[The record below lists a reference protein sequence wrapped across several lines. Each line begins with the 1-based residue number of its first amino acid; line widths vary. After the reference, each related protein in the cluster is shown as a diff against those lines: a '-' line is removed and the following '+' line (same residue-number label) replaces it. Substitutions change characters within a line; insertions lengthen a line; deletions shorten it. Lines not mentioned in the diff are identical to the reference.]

1 MIVALIC
8 GRAKNQPFPGRNT
21 FPLLGRPLMVY
32 PLLAA
37 KNSGEVDGVYL
48 STDDAGMIRI
58 ARHHAVDVIERP
70 QALSLP
76 ETPLEKVIEH
86 AYHQI
91 TAQKDDPIEA
101 LVVLI
106 ANAPTI
112 TAGLIDQ
119 GVQLLREQP
128 GLDAIISVSLHNE
141 YHPQY
146 ALQLSPDGLLQPHA
160 KDGADSERDAYF
172 SDSLLFVLRAQ
183 SFFAAARETA
193 RPNFIVDV
201 HRQKVAA
208 LIHEGYGDVDYPWQ
222 IPLVEEWL
230 RRRGFTEELTPYD
243 APAAK
248 SQARPQ
254 ITPVPVRAPQEA
266 KRRVLITTVPFGE
279 ADRFPLDLLESEGI
293 EYVINPI
300 GRRLKED
307 ELVEL
312 IPDFGILIAGTEPIT
327 ERVIA
332 SASHLGLIAR
342 VGIGLDNVH
351 LPSARMRGI
360 QVTYTPDAPSAA
372 VAELTVGQ
380 MISLLRGLSLTDR
393 NMHNGIWH
401 RSMGR
406 RLSQVTVGLIGLG
419 RVGRLVARHLSGGF
433 PGVRILANDLVPDL
447 EFGRDHQVEW
457 MEKEQIYREAD
468 LISLHLP
475 LTPITRNLITMREIE
490 MMKKDALVINTS
502 RGNMINERD
511 LAWSLR
517 TGRIAGAA
525 IDVFER
531 EPYAGELGTLENCL
545 LTSHMGSMSQDCRAR
560 MEIEAAQE
568 AMRFLR
574 GEPLKGVVPE
584 NEYEIH

>member
-1 MIVALIC
+1 
-8 GRAKNQPFPGRNT
+8 
-21 FPLLGRPLMVY
+21 MVY

-37 KNSGEVDGVYL
+37 KNSGEVDRVYL
-48 STDDAGMIRI
+48 STDDAGMIRV

-70 QALSLP
+70 QELSLP
-76 ETPLEKVIEH
+76 EMPLEKVIEH

-91 TAQKDDPIEA
+91 TAQKDDPVEA

-119 GVQLLREQP
+119 GVQTLREQP
-128 GLDAIISVSLHNE
+128 GLDAVISVSMHNE

-146 ALQLSPDGLLQPHA
+146 ALRLTPDGLLQTHA
-160 KDGADSERDAYF
+160 GDEVESLEDAYF
-172 SDSLLFVLRAQ
+172 PDSLLFVLRPQ
-183 SFFAAARETA
+183 TFFGAGHDTV
-193 RPNFIVDV
+193 RPNFIVNV
-201 HRQKVAA
+201 RRQKVAA

-230 RRRGFTEELTPYD
+230 RRRGFTEEYTPYD
-243 APAAK
+243 AAVIRPEVRLQIPPAP
-248 SQARPQ
+248 ARDAQ
-254 ITPVPVRAPQEA
+254 DVS
-266 KRRVLITTVPFGE
+266 RRVLITTVPFGE
-279 ADRFPLDLLESEGI
+279 ADHAPLGLLESEGI

-300 GRRLKED
+300 GRRLKEE
-307 ELVEL
+307 ELLEL
-312 IPDFGILIAGTEPIT
+312 IPEFGIVIAGTEPIT
-327 ERVIA
+327 DRVIA
-332 SASHLGLIAR
+332 SASRLGLIAR

-351 LPSARMRGI
+351 LPSARARGI

-380 MISLLRGLSLTDR
+380 MISLLRGLSFTDR

-401 RSMGR
+401 RTMGR
-406 RLSQVTVGLIGLG
+406 RLSQVTVGLIGVG
-419 RVGRLVARHLSGGF
+419 RVGRLVARHLSAGF

-447 EFGRDHQVEW
+447 KFGRAHQIEW

-468 LISLHLP
+468 IISLHLP
-475 LTPITRNLITMREIE
+475 LTPLTRNLISRREIE
-490 MMKKDALVINTS
+490 MMKKDALLINTS

-511 LAWSLR
+511 LAGSLR
-517 TGRIAGAA
+517 AGRIAGAA

-531 EPYAGELGTLENCL
+531 EPYAGELGILENCL

-560 MEIEAAQE
+560 MEIEATQDAV
-568 AMRFLR
+568 RFLR
-574 GEPLKGVVPE
+574 GEPVQGIVPE
-584 NEYEIH
+584 EEYIAASAG